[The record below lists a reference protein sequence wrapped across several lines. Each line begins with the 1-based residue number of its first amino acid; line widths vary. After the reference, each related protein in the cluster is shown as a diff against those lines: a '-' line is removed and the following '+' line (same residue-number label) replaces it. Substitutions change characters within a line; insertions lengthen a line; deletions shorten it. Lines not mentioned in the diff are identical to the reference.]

1 MIGYCYLLINKSHDY
16 YSYDQFN
23 DHFFRFSKIAAGG
36 ENKLTDA
43 HIVRLA
49 ACISTRD
56 LESVAVGYLDIGA
69 ETIKSLRDQH
79 RENLEALNRDILQK
93 WAYKN
98 PGSHQVKVIHLIIYK
113 KIS

>member
-1 MIGYCYLLINKSHDY
+1 M
-16 YSYDQFN
+16 
-23 DHFFRFSKIAAGG
+23 AAGG

-43 HIVRLA
+43 HIARLA
-49 ACISTRD
+49 SSISTRD
-56 LESVAVGYLDIGA
+56 LESVAIGYLDTGA

-98 PGSHQVKVIHLIIYK
+98 PGSHQVKVIHVIIYF
-113 KIS
+113 